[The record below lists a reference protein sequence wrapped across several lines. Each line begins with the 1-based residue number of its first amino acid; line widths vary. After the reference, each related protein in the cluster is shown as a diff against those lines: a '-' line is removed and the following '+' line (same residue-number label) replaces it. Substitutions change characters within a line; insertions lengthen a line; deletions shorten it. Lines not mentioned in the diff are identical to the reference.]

1 MRVRIGAVLLASGAA
16 ALTVGMSVTASGAA
30 TATTWTVKPGG
41 SVTGVARNVTMTDTA
56 TGSVLTCKTMTAK
69 GTAKSGSGLPGAGI
83 ASITSVTFTSC
94 VGPDSLTFTVT
105 AGHLPWKLNA
115 KSYNA
120 TTGVTKGTITGAEAA
135 LSGSGCTATSAG
147 PTPTTPATLVGTYTN
162 SKHQLKTGAT
172 GSNMH
177 VWNVSSGCLNL
188 IKSGDPVTLKGTS
201 TLTPAQT
208 ITSP

>member
-1 MRVRIGAVLLASGAA
+1 MRVRIGAVLLACSAA
-16 ALTVGMSVTASGAA
+16 ALTVGLSVTASGAA
-30 TATTWTVKPGG
+30 TTTTWTVKPGG
-41 SVTGVARNVTMTDTA
+41 SVSGVARNVTMTDTA

-69 GTAKSGSGLPGAGI
+69 GTAKSGKGLPGTAI
-83 ASITSVTFTSC
+83 AKITSVTFTSC
-94 VGPDSLTFTVT
+94 VGPDSLKFTVT

-120 TTGVTKGTITGAEAA
+120 AKGVTTGTITGAVAS
-135 LSGSGCTATSAG
+135 LSGNGCTAMSAG
-147 PTPTTPATLVGTYTN
+147 PAPTTPATLAGTYTN
-162 SKHQLKTGAT
+162 TPHQLKTGGA

-177 VWNVSSGCLNL
+177 VWNVSSGCLGL
-188 IKSGDPVTLKGTS
+188 INNGDPVALKGTS